1 LQLKGDEAI
10 TLSGLEAITA
20 GMEVVMEVTYPD
32 GSSKTCSLQSRL
44 DTALEVAYFLAGGIM
59 PFVVE
64 KLGGDA

>member
-20 GMEVVMEVTYPD
+20 GMEVVMEVKYPD

-59 PFVVE
+59 PYVVE

>member
-1 LQLKGDEAI
+1 
-10 TLSGLEAITA
+10 
-20 GMEVVMEVTYPD
+20 MEVKYPD

-59 PFVVE
+59 PYVVE